1 MGIPVKGARMRE
13 VDVMGLFG
21 ALQKNGEAKLSD
33 HYIDEREEIKSEEQ
47 SEEAQESQTR
57 GCRR

>member
-1 MGIPVKGARMRE
+1 MS
-13 VDVMGLFG
+13 LFET
-21 ALQKNGEAKLSD
+21 LKRDGEAKLSD
-33 HYIDEREEIKSEEQ
+33 HYIDDREEIKSEEQ